1 MPTKLW
7 NKREQKEMGNKA
19 KSVMNSNAMWESMNM
34 QIKVVTKSGRSQ
46 VDPYRTLI
54 NMLNQTNQCEK
65 VIQKE
70 PFLLRRLRVCFDC
83 GLT

>member
-1 MPTKLW
+1 MPTKLL
-7 NKREQKEMGNKA
+7 NKTEQKEMDNKA
-19 KSVMNSNAMWESMNM
+19 KSAMNSNAMWEGMNM
-34 QIKVVTKSGRSQ
+34 QIKVVSKSGRSY

-54 NMLNQTNQCEK
+54 IMLNQTNQCEK

-70 PFLLRRLRVCFDC
+70 PFLLRRPYVCFDC